1 MPVPSIPD
9 HLAEELDHRVTVHT
23 PAAGF
28 RTGVAVRQHTL
39 VADEPVEVGGTDEG
53 PTPYDL
59 LGAALGTCTAMTLR
73 MYADRKEWPL
83 QGITVHVE
91 HDRLH
96 AADCA
101 TCETEDGHID
111 RLTGG
116 VATVFD
122 CVGTSDSIT
131 ESLAVVR
138 PRGRVVMVGMPGSVS
153 VDLTGLWHREI
164 ELVGAY
170 AYGTE
175 LTPDGPTRTFDL
187 AFDLVRHAD
196 LGRLVSVTYPLAR
209 YRDAIE
215 HAANAGP
222 RGAVKVAFDLRD
234 EKERNRL

>member
-39 VADEPVEVGGTDEG
+39 VADEPVEAGGTDEG

-73 MYADRKEWPL
+73 MYADRKGWPL
-83 QGITVHVE
+83 RGITVHVE

-111 RLTGG
+111 RLRRT
-116 VATVFD
+116 
-122 CVGTSDSIT
+122 
-131 ESLAVVR
+131 
-138 PRGRVVMVGMPGSVS
+138 
-153 VDLTGLWHREI
+153 LTLDGPLDDTQRARLLEI
-164 ELVGAY
+164 ADRCPVHQTLRSEIVIA
-170 AYGTE
+170 TE
-175 LTPDGPTRTFDL
+175 LAPPE
-187 AFDLVRHAD
+187 A
-196 LGRLVSVTYPLAR
+196 
-209 YRDAIE
+209 
-215 HAANAGP
+215 
-222 RGAVKVAFDLRD
+222 
-234 EKERNRL
+234 